1 MQVKKIDQRRG
12 QVLEMSENKLTV
24 ALVQMQSNACIE
36 DNFQQACT
44 LLDEAV
50 LKYNPRLL
58 VFPENFLC
66 LGVTDYSRSAQE
78 LRPFIDKLAKI
89 AKQNCIYILLG
100 SIPVLAKHN
109 KCYSRSMLLDP
120 NGMVVGGYDK
130 IHLFDVSVPDQ
141 QSTNSYKESESFVAG
156 SQYSVLPLDSFKLG
170 LSICYDLRFPELYQS
185 LRKGGSDI
193 IAVPSA
199 FTYKTGQAHWEVL
212 LRARAIE
219 TQCYLIASNQC
230 GQHRN
235 SETGSLRKTW
245 GYSMII
251 DPWGKILCSLQ
262 HAPGVCAASLDLDFL
277 NDIRVSMN
285 IFEHKR
291 L

>member
-1 MQVKKIDQRRG
+1 
-12 QVLEMSENKLTV
+12 MSENKLSV
-24 ALVQMQSNACIE
+24 ALVQMQSNDCIE

-44 LLDEAV
+44 FLDKAILEH
-50 LKYNPRLL
+50 KPRLV

-66 LGVTDYSRSAQE
+66 LGVIDYSHPAQE
-78 LRPFIDKLAKI
+78 LSPFIDRLAKI

-100 SIPVLAKHN
+100 SIPILAKHN

-120 NGMVVGGYDK
+120 NGVLLGSYDK
-130 IHLFDVSVPDQ
+130 IHLFDVSVSDRK
-141 QSTNSYKESESFVAG
+141 STTNYKESESFVAG
-156 SQYSVLPLDSFKLG
+156 KKHSVLPLDSFKLG

-185 LRKGGSDI
+185 LRKGGADI

-199 FTYKTGQAHWEVL
+199 FTYKTGQDHWEVL

-219 TQCYLIASNQC
+219 TQCYVIAANQC

-235 SETGSLRKTW
+235 SETGALRKTW
-245 GYSMII
+245 GHSMII